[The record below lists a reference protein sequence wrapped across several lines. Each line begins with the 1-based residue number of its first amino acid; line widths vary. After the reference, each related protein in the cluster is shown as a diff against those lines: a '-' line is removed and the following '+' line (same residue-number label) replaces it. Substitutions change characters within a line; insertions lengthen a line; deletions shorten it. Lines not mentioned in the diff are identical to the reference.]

1 MLVTMPARTIL
12 ALAVGGAAL
21 LGTALTAGAGSAMS
35 PCTGAMLS
43 GTFKVVPGSPGMGHI
58 SYRLSV
64 ENTTAAT
71 CFVTGVPQVTLLDR
85 SGKALPTHARFS
97 GSPGELTA
105 IMVSLAPGK
114 SAHVTARFSPDVLG
128 TGEPQNKPCEPTAYK
143 LRVAPSGGGS
153 LVAPI
158 SPPTMVCERGAI
170 ALSVF
175 TH

>member
-1 MLVTMPARTIL
+1 MLEAMLGRSFL
-12 ALAVGGAAL
+12 ALAACGGLLAAV
-21 LGTALTAGAGSAMS
+21 TTAGAAPAT

-43 GTFKVVPGSPGMGHI
+43 GTFKAIPGSPGMGHI

-64 ENTTAAT
+64 TNTTSAT

-85 SGKALPTHARFS
+85 AGKALPTHGRFS

-114 SAHVTARFSPDVLG
+114 SAHVTARFSPDVPG
-128 TGEPQNKPCEPTAYK
+128 PGEPQMKPCEPTAYK

-158 SPPTMVCERGAI
+158 TPPTMVCEHGSI

-175 TH
+175 TR